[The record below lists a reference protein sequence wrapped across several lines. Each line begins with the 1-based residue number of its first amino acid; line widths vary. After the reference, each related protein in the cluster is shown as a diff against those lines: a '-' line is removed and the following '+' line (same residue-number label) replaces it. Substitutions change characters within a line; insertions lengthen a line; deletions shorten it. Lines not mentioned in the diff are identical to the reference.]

1 MLKEETIMLGCA
13 IVITGAAVVMISNAN
28 TVKEETELL
37 SSKIHGLNSDVRLAT
52 EHLVQLRA
60 ETKEGNRM
68 LSSLLDAEIK
78 KKAALDSM
86 SGAQPKKVNNAPTST
101 PTQKNKSTKKDDSLA
116 HELERTRTITRDLEE
131 EEERKRQRE
140 MDRFSSRER

>member
-68 LSSLLDAEIK
+68 LNSLLDAEIK

-86 SGAQPKKVNNAPTST
+86 SGAQPKKVNNAPT

-140 MDRFSSRER
+140 MDRFPSRER

>member
-52 EHLVQLRA
+52 EHLIQLRA

-68 LSSLLDAEIK
+68 LNSLLDTEIK

-86 SGAQPKKVNNAPTST
+86 SGAQPKKVNIAPTST
-101 PTQKNKSTKKDDSLA
+101 PTQKNKSTKKDDSFA

-140 MDRFSSRER
+140 MDRFPSRER

>member
-68 LSSLLDAEIK
+68 LNSLLDAEIK
-78 KKAALDSM
+78 KKASMDAMGGTQPNKIKNLQKEDKKKPLQSIDLD
-86 SGAQPKKVNNAPTST
+86 
-101 PTQKNKSTKKDDSLA
+101 
-116 HELERTRTITRDLEE
+116 
-131 EEERKRQRE
+131 
-140 MDRFSSRER
+140 RERSRPPRRTPDEREQERDYSRDR

>member
-52 EHLVQLRA
+52 QHLIQLRA

-68 LSSLLDAEIK
+68 LNSLLDTEIK

-86 SGAQPKKVNNAPTST
+86 SGAQPKKVNIAPTST
-101 PTQKNKSTKKDDSLA
+101 PTQKNKSTKKDDSFA

-140 MDRFSSRER
+140 MDRFPSRER

>member
-28 TVKEETELL
+28 TVREETELL

-52 EHLVQLRA
+52 DHLVQLRA

-68 LSSLLDAEIK
+68 LNSLLDAEIK
-78 KKAALDSM
+78 KKASIDAM
-86 SGAQPKKVNNAPTST
+86 SG
-101 PTQKNKSTKKDDSLA
+101 TQLSKIKNLQKEDKRKPSQS
-116 HELERTRTITRDLEE
+116 IDL
-131 EEERKRQRE
+131 
-140 MDRFSSRER
+140 DRERSRPPRRTPDEREQERDYTRER

>member
-28 TVKEETELL
+28 TVREETELL

-52 EHLVQLRA
+52 DHLVQLRA

-68 LSSLLDAEIK
+68 LNSLLDAEIK
-78 KKAALDSM
+78 KKASIDAIGGTQSNKTKNPQKEDKRKPSQSIDLDRDRSRPM
-86 SGAQPKKVNNAPTST
+86 RRAP
-101 PTQKNKSTKKDDSLA
+101 D
-116 HELERTRTITRDLEE
+116 EREQERDYS
-131 EEERKRQRE
+131 R
-140 MDRFSSRER
+140 DR

>member
-28 TVKEETELL
+28 TVREETELL

-52 EHLVQLRA
+52 DHLVQLRA

-68 LSSLLDAEIK
+68 LKSLLDAEIK
-78 KKAALDSM
+78 KKTSIDAM
-86 SGAQPKKVNNAPTST
+86 SGTQPSKIKNLQKEDKKKPLQSIDLDRDRSRPPRRT
-101 PTQKNKSTKKDDSLA
+101 PD
-116 HELERTRTITRDLEE
+116 EREQERDY
-131 EEERKRQRE
+131 
-140 MDRFSSRER
+140 SRER

>member
-28 TVKEETELL
+28 TVREETELL

-68 LSSLLDAEIK
+68 LNSLLDAEIK
-78 KKAALDSM
+78 KKASIDAISGTQPSKIKNPQKEDKKKPLQSTDLDRDRSRPM
-86 SGAQPKKVNNAPTST
+86 RRAP
-101 PTQKNKSTKKDDSLA
+101 D
-116 HELERTRTITRDLEE
+116 EREQERDYS
-131 EEERKRQRE
+131 R
-140 MDRFSSRER
+140 DR

>member
-28 TVKEETELL
+28 TVREETELL

-52 EHLVQLRA
+52 DHLVQLRA

-68 LSSLLDAEIK
+68 LNSLLDAEIK
-78 KKAALDSM
+78 KKASIDAM
-86 SGAQPKKVNNAPTST
+86 SGTQPSKIKNLPKEDKKKPLQSTDLDRDRSRPMRRAP
-101 PTQKNKSTKKDDSLA
+101 D
-116 HELERTRTITRDLEE
+116 EREQGRDY
-131 EEERKRQRE
+131 
-140 MDRFSSRER
+140 SRER

>member
-28 TVKEETELL
+28 TVREETELL

-52 EHLVQLRA
+52 DHLVQLRA

-68 LSSLLDAEIK
+68 LNSLLDAEIK
-78 KKAALDSM
+78 KKASIDAM
-86 SGAQPKKVNNAPTST
+86 GGTQPNKTKNPQKEDKKKPQS
-101 PTQKNKSTKKDDSLA
+101 
-116 HELERTRTITRDLEE
+116 IDLG
-131 EEERKRQRE
+131 
-140 MDRFSSRER
+140 RERSRPPRRTPDEREQERDYTRER

>member
-28 TVKEETELL
+28 TVREETELL

-52 EHLVQLRA
+52 DHLVQLRA

-68 LSSLLDAEIK
+68 LNSLLDAEIK
-78 KKAALDSM
+78 KKVSIDAMGGTQPSKIKNLPKEDKKKPLQSTDLDRDRSR
-86 SGAQPKKVNNAPTST
+86 PPRRT
-101 PTQKNKSTKKDDSLA
+101 PD
-116 HELERTRTITRDLEE
+116 EREQERDY
-131 EEERKRQRE
+131 
-140 MDRFSSRER
+140 SRER

>member
-1 MLKEETIMLGCA
+1 MLKEETIILGCA
-13 IVITGAAVVMISNAN
+13 IVITGAAVIMISNAN
-28 TVKEETELL
+28 TVREETELL

-68 LSSLLDAEIK
+68 LNSLLDAEIK

-86 SGAQPKKVNNAPTST
+86 SGAQPKKVNNAPIS
-101 PTQKNKSTKKDDSLA
+101 TQKSKSAKKDDSFA
-116 HELERTRTITRDLEE
+116 HELERTRTITRDREE
-131 EEERKRQRE
+131 EEEKRKRERE
-140 MDRFSSRER
+140 MDHFPSRER

>member
-28 TVKEETELL
+28 TVREETELL

-52 EHLVQLRA
+52 DHLVQLRA

-68 LSSLLDAEIK
+68 LNSLLDAEIK
-78 KKAALDSM
+78 KKVSIDAMD
-86 SGAQPKKVNNAPTST
+86 GAHANKIKNFQKEDKKKPSQDT
-101 PTQKNKSTKKDDSLA
+101 DLGR
-116 HELERTRTITRDLEE
+116 ERTRPPRRTPDEREQERDYT
-131 EEERKRQRE
+131 
-140 MDRFSSRER
+140 RER

>member
-68 LSSLLDAEIK
+68 LNSLLDTEIK

-86 SGAQPKKVNNAPTST
+86 SGAQPKKVNNVPT

-140 MDRFSSRER
+140 MDRFPSRER

>member
-28 TVKEETELL
+28 TVREETELL

-52 EHLVQLRA
+52 DHLVQLRA

-68 LSSLLDAEIK
+68 LNSLLDAEIK
-78 KKAALDSM
+78 KKASIDAIGGTQPNKTKNLQKEDKKKPLQSIDLDRDRSR
-86 SGAQPKKVNNAPTST
+86 PPRRT
-101 PTQKNKSTKKDDSLA
+101 PD
-116 HELERTRTITRDLEE
+116 EREQERDY
-131 EEERKRQRE
+131 
-140 MDRFSSRER
+140 SRER

>member
-28 TVKEETELL
+28 TVREETELL

-52 EHLVQLRA
+52 DHLVQLRA

-68 LSSLLDAEIK
+68 LNSLLDAEIK
-78 KKAALDSM
+78 KKVSIDAMD
-86 SGAQPKKVNNAPTST
+86 G
-101 PTQKNKSTKKDDSLA
+101 TQANKNKNLQKEDKKKPSQDTDLGR
-116 HELERTRTITRDLEE
+116 ERTRPPRRTPDEREQERDYT
-131 EEERKRQRE
+131 
-140 MDRFSSRER
+140 RER

>member
-28 TVKEETELL
+28 TVREETELL

-52 EHLVQLRA
+52 DHLVQLRA

-68 LSSLLDAEIK
+68 LNSLLDAEIK
-78 KKAALDSM
+78 KRTGVINDPTA
-86 SGAQPKKVNNAPTST
+86 SGFVPLIKDKDIKKIQQIPDAGRERSRPPRRT
-101 PTQKNKSTKKDDSLA
+101 PDKREQ
-116 HELERTRTITRDLEE
+116 ERDY
-131 EEERKRQRE
+131 
-140 MDRFSSRER
+140 SRER

>member
-28 TVKEETELL
+28 TVREETELL

-52 EHLVQLRA
+52 DHLVQLRA

-68 LSSLLDAEIK
+68 LNSLLDAEIK
-78 KKAALDSM
+78 KKASIDAMD
-86 SGAQPKKVNNAPTST
+86 GTQPNKIKNLQKEDKKKPLQSIDLGRERSRPPRRT
-101 PTQKNKSTKKDDSLA
+101 PD
-116 HELERTRTITRDLEE
+116 EREQERDY
-131 EEERKRQRE
+131 
-140 MDRFSSRER
+140 SRER

>member
-28 TVKEETELL
+28 TVREETELL

-52 EHLVQLRA
+52 DHLVQLRA

-68 LSSLLDAEIK
+68 LNSLLDAEIK
-78 KKAALDSM
+78 KKASIDAMGGTQPSKIKNLPKENKKPLQSTDLDRDRSRPM
-86 SGAQPKKVNNAPTST
+86 RRAP
-101 PTQKNKSTKKDDSLA
+101 D
-116 HELERTRTITRDLEE
+116 EREQGRDY
-131 EEERKRQRE
+131 
-140 MDRFSSRER
+140 SRER

>member
-28 TVKEETELL
+28 TVREETELL

-52 EHLVQLRA
+52 DHLVQLRA

-68 LSSLLDAEIK
+68 LNSLLDAEIK
-78 KKAALDSM
+78 KKVSIDAMNGTQANKIKNLQKED
-86 SGAQPKKVNNAPTST
+86 KKKPSQDT
-101 PTQKNKSTKKDDSLA
+101 DLGR
-116 HELERTRTITRDLEE
+116 ERTRPPRRTPDEREQERDYT
-131 EEERKRQRE
+131 
-140 MDRFSSRER
+140 RER

>member
-28 TVKEETELL
+28 TVREETELL

-52 EHLVQLRA
+52 DHLVQLRA

-68 LSSLLDAEIK
+68 LNSLLDAEIK
-78 KKAALDSM
+78 KKVSIDAMDGTQANKIKNLQKED
-86 SGAQPKKVNNAPTST
+86 KKKPSQDT
-101 PTQKNKSTKKDDSLA
+101 DLGR
-116 HELERTRTITRDLEE
+116 ERTRPPRRTPDEREQERDYT
-131 EEERKRQRE
+131 
-140 MDRFSSRER
+140 RER

>member
-28 TVKEETELL
+28 TVREETELL

-52 EHLVQLRA
+52 DHLVQLRA

-68 LSSLLDAEIK
+68 LNSLLDAEIK
-78 KKAALDSM
+78 KKASIDAM
-86 SGAQPKKVNNAPTST
+86 SGTQPSKIKNLQKEDKKKPLQST
-101 PTQKNKSTKKDDSLA
+101 DLDRDRSRPMRRSPD
-116 HELERTRTITRDLEE
+116 EREQERDY
-131 EEERKRQRE
+131 
-140 MDRFSSRER
+140 SRER